1 MTSLKSRL
9 ALAGVLLVFNVWTAG
24 SQSARSVWDGVY
36 TEEQAARGQAVFKT
50 SCAACHDPAD
60 FTGDSFL
67 GTWDASTAQDL
78 FSVVQKSMPMDNPGS
93 LPPQNYA
100 DVVAYFFR
108 ANAFP
113 AGTDELPIAADQL
126 KLIRIEQKK

>member
-1 MTSLKSRL
+1 M
-9 ALAGVLLVFNVWTAG
+9 
-24 SQSARSVWDGVY
+24 
-36 TEEQAARGQAVFKT
+36 FKT
-50 SCAACHDPAD
+50 SCAACHGPGD

-67 GTWDASTAQDL
+67 GTWDASTAGDL
-78 FSVVQKSMPMDNPGS
+78 FSVLQKTMPMDSPGS

-100 DVVAYFFR
+100 DLVAYFFQ

-113 AGTDELPIAADQL
+113 AGKDELPTAAEQL

>member
-1 MTSLKSRL
+1 MSLM
-9 ALAGVLLVFNVWTAG
+9 LLVLNVRTAR
-24 SQSARSVWDGVY
+24 SQSDRSVWDGVY

-50 SCAACHDPAD
+50 SCAACHTPVD

-78 FSVVQKSMPMDNPGS
+78 FSVLQKTMPMDSPGS

-100 DVVAYFFR
+100 DLIAYFFS
-108 ANAFP
+108 ANTFP
-113 AGTDELPIAADQL
+113 AGKDELPIAAEQL
-126 KLIRIEQKK
+126 KLIRIQQKK

>member
-1 MTSLKSRL
+1 
-9 ALAGVLLVFNVWTAG
+9 
-24 SQSARSVWDGVY
+24 VY
-36 TEEQAARGQAVFKT
+36 TEEQAARGETVYKT
-50 SCAACHDPAD
+50 SCAACHVPGD
-60 FTGDSFL
+60 FSGDSFL

-78 FSVVQKSMPMDNPGS
+78 FSVLQKTMPMDSPGS

-100 DVVAYFFR
+100 DIVAYFFR

-113 AGTDELPIAADQL
+113 AGKDELTISPDQL